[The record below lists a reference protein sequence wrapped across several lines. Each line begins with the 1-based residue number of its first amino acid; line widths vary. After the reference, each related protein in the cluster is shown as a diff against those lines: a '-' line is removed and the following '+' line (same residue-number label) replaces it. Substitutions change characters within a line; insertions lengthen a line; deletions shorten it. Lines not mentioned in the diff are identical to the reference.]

1 MPRTR
6 PRESPPGTKAKTEGE
21 TAAVGTTQPKPMTE
35 EQLADV
41 LEAETEIEGRPTLDP
56 SSVAGLTA
64 RAEGVGAIT
73 GTWRSGA
80 TVTAMWSINE
90 TPQRVVL
97 HPGLRLAKDLQR
109 PRRCVQSLGHPR
121 RPRSPDGPPDQFPRG
136 SGRHGLRDLL
146 LVIRCGGREA
156 VDVGF
161 ASPDGDERLEPV
173 DRFALPTGA

>member
-56 SSVAGLTA
+56 SSVAGMTA

-90 TPQRVVL
+90 VRNAWFYTPGFGWRKIYNGRDGAFRALVT
-97 HPGLRLAKDLQR
+97 LAAHARQTGR
-109 PRRCVQSLGHPR
+109 PINFREEA
-121 RPRSPDGPPDQFPRG
+121 DGMVYEIY
-136 SGRHGLRDLL
+136 SW
-146 LVIRCGGREA
+146 
-156 VDVGF
+156 
-161 ASPDGDERLEPV
+161 
-173 DRFALPTGA
+173 